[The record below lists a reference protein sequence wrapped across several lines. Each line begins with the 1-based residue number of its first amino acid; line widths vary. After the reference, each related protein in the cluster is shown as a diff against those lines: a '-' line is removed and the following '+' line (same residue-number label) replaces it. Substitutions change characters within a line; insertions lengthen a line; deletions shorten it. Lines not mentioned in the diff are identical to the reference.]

1 MHSPRRASPRST
13 AAKSLAFACALCLSI
28 AAQAAS
34 AQRLTPNSSQA
45 QARTTQL
52 LQTASDLRAGGC
64 QGRSGVRAP
73 LRSDIQLEA
82 AVRRW
87 ALGTPLGA
95 ALEAAGYRDEASSA
109 VHVLGNAQSLR
120 QALEHKLCIPLT
132 DARYRDIGV
141 LQQGR
146 DSWVILAAPFTA
158 PPASSAAQTA
168 ALVVEQIDRARS
180 APRRCG
186 ARLFPSAPPLRVD
199 RRLTRAAAAHANDM
213 LARDYFEHAGVDG
226 STPASRVAATGYR
239 YRIVGENIAF
249 GPENVTQAV
258 QGWLQSPSHCENIMD
273 PRFSETGVAFAA
285 SVRGAARIYWVEE
298 FAAPR

>member
-1 MHSPRRASPRST
+1 
-13 AAKSLAFACALCLSI
+13 
-28 AAQAAS
+28 
-34 AQRLTPNSSQA
+34 
-45 QARTTQL
+45 L
-52 LQTASDLRAGGC
+52 LQTAAELRAGGC
-64 QGRSGVRAP
+64 QGRSGVRTP
-73 LRSDIQLEA
+73 LRANVKLDA
-82 AVRRW
+82 AARRW
-87 ALGTPLGA
+87 ALGMPLAA

-109 VHVLGNAQSLR
+109 VHAFGNEQSSS
-120 QALEHKLCIPLT
+120 QALEHKLCVALT
-132 DARYRDIGV
+132 DARYRDIGA
-141 LQQGR
+141 LQRGR
-146 DSWVILAAPFTA
+146 DSWVIVAAPFTA

-168 ALVVEQIDRARS
+168 ALLVEQIDRARS

-186 ARLFPSAPPLRVD
+186 ARLFPAAPPLRLEP
-199 RRLTRAAAAHANDM
+199 RLTRAAAAHADDM
-213 LARDYFEHAGVDG
+213 LAHDYFEHAGLDG
-226 STPASRVAATGYR
+226 STPASRAAAMGYR